1 MAGGKVKEGQAVGPI
16 GVFVLRFRAPIGILL
31 LLFSAFM
38 GYQCTRVK
46 IATDFDEFFPRYHQN
61 VQLYEKWKKYGGAQR
76 LVVMVQVK
84 NGDIFNFNTLS
95 KIQGIQRDVD
105 KLPGVDHN
113 EVFSLASYRVSYAEA
128 APGSLTIKPFM
139 FPDVPKE
146 QAGIEE
152 LKRHVFSNRARISQL
167 ISADNK
173 SALVTASFNERGL
186 DYRELFDD
194 VQNIVKKYQ
203 DANNEIFV
211 AGEPVVRGYGYYYE
225 HLIDLLFL
233 LAVATMIVIL
243 YVTLGQRTRWWAPIV
258 TGTLSAIWGLGFVGL
273 MQYNFDPVMLV
284 IPFILTARD
293 MSHGIQWQGRFHDEL
308 DRLGD
313 KYAACEA
320 TTDFMLP
327 PGLLSILADIAGI
340 IFISFGGIPVLQH
353 IALAGSVWL
362 AGSLTMVFIFQPIF
376 VSYLPAPKI
385 KEKKK
390 RAGAEP
396 GWLRAAKDFV
406 NWLVHIPV
414 TPGPARTGL
423 IVFAL
428 CFLAAGIIASIRQ
441 DIGYK
446 TPGTPLYR
454 PDAKVNRDIVAIGKK
469 FPLEEGWVILTTPSG
484 GMAGTASAAGAEQSV
499 LAPRVLRMVDD
510 MRAFLME
517 DPRVRQVV
525 SFSSTISYPFNQMF
539 HYGYPKFLA
548 DPDTMQLS
556 GNLWFLYLNG
566 SAPGELEQYI
576 SNRSNDD
583 TCIRVFLADHTYDTL
598 NGIRDR
604 IKRFVEERV
613 SPDPGLNKVHVWYLA
628 GLAGL
633 YQAANDVLYEL
644 DFLNITFVLGV
655 VFIFCVIS
663 FRSFVAGLMFLF
675 SCVLANFGAFIYM
688 GIRGIGLTIDT
699 IPVISLGIGL
709 GVDYGIYTVS
719 RIRDE
724 VMGGMAVEEAI
735 VLALKTTG
743 LAVFST
749 FMVMIGGIFPWIFSP
764 LLFHNEMSTL
774 LIFLM
779 ACNMVAGVL
788 VLPCYIQIARP
799 RFVFGGA
806 QAAKP
811 ENGLKGAAAAS

>member
-1 MAGGKVKEGQAVGPI
+1 MAGGKIREEQAVGPI
-16 GVFVLRFRAPIGILL
+16 GVFVLRFRAPIGIVL

-38 GYQCTRVK
+38 GYECTRVR
-46 IATDFDEFFPRYHQN
+46 IATDFDEFFPRTHPN
-61 VQLYEKWKKYGGAQR
+61 VQLYEKWKKYGGAQT
-76 LVVMVQVK
+76 LAMMVQVK
-84 NGDIFNFNTLS
+84 HGDIFNFDTLRR
-95 KIQGIQRDVD
+95 IQGIQRDVD

-113 EVFSLASYRVSYAEA
+113 EVLSLASYRVSYAEA

-139 FPDVPKE
+139 FPDVPAT
-146 QAGIEE
+146 QDGLEE
-152 LKRHVFSNRARISQL
+152 LKRHVFSNRGRIAHLVSV
-167 ISADNK
+167 DYTC
-173 SALVTASFNERGL
+173 ALVMASFNERGL
-186 DYRELFDD
+186 DYRALFNDI
-194 VQNIVKKYQ
+194 QAIVKKYQ
-203 DANNEIFV
+203 NENNEIFV
-211 AGEPVVRGYGYYYE
+211 AGEPIIRGFGYYYE

-233 LAVATMIVIL
+233 AAVATMIVIL
-243 YVTLGQRTRWWAPIV
+243 YLTLGQRTRWWAPIV
-258 TGTLSAIWGLGFVGL
+258 TGALSAVWGLGFVGL
-273 MQYNFDPVMLV
+273 MGYNFDPVMLV

-327 PGLLSILADIAGI
+327 PGLLSILADVAGI

-376 VSYLPAPKI
+376 VSYLPVPRI
-385 KEKKK
+385 KEK
-390 RAGAEP
+390 RRVGPEP
-396 GWLRAAKDFV
+396 GWRRTARGFV
-406 NWLVHIPV
+406 EWLVHIPV

-423 IVFAL
+423 LVFAL
-428 CFLAAGIIASIRQ
+428 CFLAAGIVAGIRQ

-454 PDAKVNRDIVAIGKK
+454 PHAKVNQDIVAIGKK
-469 FPLEEGWVILTTPSG
+469 FPLEEGWVILTTPTG
-484 GMAGTASAAGAEQSV
+484 GMMGTAVAGGQSV
-499 LAPRVLRMVDD
+499 LAPQVLRMVDD
-510 MRAFLME
+510 MRAFLLQ
-517 DPRVRQVV
+517 DPRVAVVV
-525 SFSSTISYPFNQMF
+525 SFSSTISYPLNQMF
-539 HYGYPKFLA
+539 HSGHPKYLG
-548 DPDTMQLS
+548 DPDSMQLS
-556 GNLWFLYLNG
+556 GNLWFLYING
-566 SAPGELEQYI
+566 SAPGELERFI
-576 SNRSNDD
+576 SDRSNDD
-583 TCIRVFLADHTYDTL
+583 TCIRILLRDHTYDTL
-598 NGIRDR
+598 NGLRDR
-604 IKRFVEERV
+604 ISQFVDERV
-613 SPDPGLNKVHVWYLA
+613 KNDHELQNVHVWYLA

-633 YQAANDVLYEL
+633 YQAANDVLYQL

-655 VFIFCVIS
+655 VFLFCVIS
-663 FRSFVAGLMFLF
+663 FRSFVAGCMFLF

-719 RIRDE
+719 RIRNE
-724 VMGGMAVEEAI
+724 VMGGMAVEDAI

-788 VLPCYIQIARP
+788 ILPCYLQMARP
-799 RFVFGGA
+799 RFMFGGG
-806 QAAKP
+806 QTPKS
-811 ENGLKGAAAAS
+811 ENGQKDVVAAF